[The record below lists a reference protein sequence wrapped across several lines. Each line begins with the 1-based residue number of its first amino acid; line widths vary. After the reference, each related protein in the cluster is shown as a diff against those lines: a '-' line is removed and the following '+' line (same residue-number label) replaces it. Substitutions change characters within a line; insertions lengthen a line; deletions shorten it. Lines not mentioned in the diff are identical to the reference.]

1 MGGYTKNIAV
11 IKGLKEGFSA
21 DGGALTGLV
30 KAERYGGNLKI
41 EVTFI
46 NFAPLSEGRY
56 VTAVSDG
63 NNTLIVEDGFF
74 EGASAL
80 ETGSGFA
87 ALVCYIN
94 GGVYPVAS
102 AVSGNFHGAAL
113 TIKAE
118 VERAENIKNGLYGGT
133 AVAGEAG
140 ENNTASVAD
149 VGAQTGYNDEA
160 IAEVNYYDFAET
172 YENGGAVRAGAQE
185 EKNGSEPQQ
194 NEAASGACQA
204 RQSGVDPDISR
215 GEASF
220 AANNGEGN
228 GGNVS
233 GGPLAGGNFYKRM
246 KAEIEGLLSA
256 YPAAEDLQSV
266 VQGSK
271 WVKISYGDGK
281 FYVFGVIYDGAK
293 PLYICY
299 GVPSENTANPPESM
313 QGLATFIPSSAESA
327 ESGYWVMY
335 QDANTGASLKIS
347 LI

>member
-11 IKGLKEGFSA
+11 IKGLKDGFSA

-30 KAERYGGNLKI
+30 KAERYGASLKI

-63 NNTLIVEDGFF
+63 NGTLIVEDGFF
-74 EGASAL
+74 EGASSL

-87 ALVCYIN
+87 ALICYIN

-118 VERAENIKNGLYGGT
+118 VERAENIKNGLSGGT
-133 AVAGEAG
+133 AATGGNGGSGDSGE
-140 ENNTASVAD
+140 
-149 VGAQTGYNDEA
+149 QTDYDDEA
-160 IAEVNYYDFAET
+160 ITEVNYYEFAEAD
-172 YENGGAVRAGAQE
+172 ENGGAVRAGAQE
-185 EKNGSEPQQ
+185 EKNGRKPVQ
-194 NEAASGACQA
+194 NEADTCAFQTDK
-204 RQSGVDPDISR
+204 SGVDPDISR
-215 GEASF
+215 NEASF
-220 AANNGEGN
+220 AESC
-228 GGNVS
+228 GGVAS

-256 YPAAEDLQSV
+256 YPPAEDLQSV
-266 VQGSK
+266 VHGSK
-271 WVKISYGDGK
+271 WVKISYGDNK
-281 FYVFGVIYDGAK
+281 FYVFGVIYDGVK

-299 GVPSENTANPPESM
+299 GVPSANTSKPPESM
-313 QGLATFIPSSAESA
+313 QGLASFIPSSTESA
-327 ESGYWVMY
+327 ENGYWVMY
-335 QDANTGASLKIS
+335 QDANTGASLKIDVV
-347 LI
+347 

>member
-11 IKGLKEGFSA
+11 IKSLKDGFSA

-30 KAERYGGNLKI
+30 KAERYGSNLKI

-63 NNTLIVEDGFF
+63 NRTLIVENGLF
-74 EGASAL
+74 EGTSAL
-80 ETGSGFA
+80 DTGSGFA

-118 VERAENIKNGLYGGT
+118 VERAENIKNGLSGGT
-133 AVAGEAG
+133 AVSDVHKGGSNSGESGGFAQG
-140 ENNTASVAD
+140 
-149 VGAQTGYNDEA
+149 GAQNDYDDEA
-160 IAEVNYYDFAET
+160 MAEVNYYEFAET
-172 YENGGAVRAGAQE
+172 DEDCGALREGTQEEENGGKPR
-185 EKNGSEPQQ
+185 Q
-194 NEAASGACQA
+194 NEADTGAFQTH
-204 RQSGVDPDISR
+204 QSGVDPDISR

-220 AANNGEGN
+220 A
-228 GGNVS
+228 
-233 GGPLAGGNFYKRM
+233 GPLASGEFYKRM

-266 VQGSK
+266 VHGSK

-281 FYVFGVIYDGAK
+281 FYVFGVIYDGKK
-293 PLYICY
+293 PQYICY
-299 GVPSENTANPPESM
+299 GVPAENTVKPPESM
-313 QGLATFIPSSAESA
+313 QGLASFIPSSDE
-327 ESGYWVMY
+327 EDCGGYWVMY

>member
-11 IKGLKEGFSA
+11 IKGLKDGFSA

-30 KAERYGGNLKI
+30 KAERYGGSLKI

-74 EGASAL
+74 EGSSVL

-87 ALVCYIN
+87 ALICYIN

-118 VERAENIKNGLYGGT
+118 VERAENIKNGLGGGT
-133 AVAGEAG
+133 AAAGGANG
-140 ENNTASVAD
+140 KKSGKATD
-149 VGAQTGYNDEA
+149 DAQTAYDDEA

-172 YENGGAVRAGAQE
+172 YENGGAVRAGSQE
-185 EKNGSEPQQ
+185 EKNGRKSEQ
-194 NEAASGACQA
+194 NEADTCAFQT
-204 RQSGVDPDISR
+204 RQNGVDPDISR
-215 GEASF
+215 NEASF
-220 AANNGEGN
+220 TANNGGGN
-228 GGNVS
+228 GGNVTN
-233 GGPLAGGNFYKRM
+233 GPLAGGNFYKRM

-256 YPAAEDLQSV
+256 YPPAEDLQSV
-266 VQGSK
+266 VHGSK
-271 WVKISYGDGK
+271 WVKISYGDNK
-281 FYVFGVIYDGAK
+281 FYVFGVIYEGKK

-299 GVPSENTANPPESM
+299 GVPSANTAAPPESM
-313 QGLATFIPSSAESA
+313 QGLASFIPSSTESA